1 MATTARRRAARPH
14 LTLRHLALAAALLCA
29 TAAHASGGD
38 GFGESPLTPE
48 WHVPVSELPAFA
60 AGRLGVLPG
69 SHWRVFLFLAWR
81 AANGRPLSAEE
92 VKALDLNEWRVGPWS
107 HGISVETDDPQSML
121 KGWQTAR
128 DAAAAA
134 LPAASRPAPPAPIGA
149 ERSTEDWS
157 SYLNCPADTFA
168 RAAQTLSERRRL
180 PDWPAW
186 GSAWLAQQDQVFA
199 NCSPDD
205 ARPGQPAPPPRLPA
219 ALASGAPAW
228 LAKDRAY
235 QLAAAQFYA
244 GQYPAARAGF
254 QAIAKDGA
262 SPWQPLGAYLAARA
276 LVRQATLAT
285 GADKQPDRSETGW
298 RQPLATARQELL
310 ALAPTQPAAAAL
322 VGWVDARLR
331 PRERAQELSQQLSG
345 APVNRQTAAAL
356 GDYLRLLDGLTPQQL
371 AESPDAMTRW
381 IGLMQAS
388 QDGRTGVD
396 AVSPQPAGDP
406 ATEREA
412 AARGALEGG
421 ALQRLAAN
429 LARQAVAK
437 DSKAPAGLWL
447 APLLALARPAGAGVP
462 PERVLT
468 EAEQR
473 AALAVPAG
481 SPLYQHLRY
490 HLARLQ
496 IEQGQG
502 AAADA
507 GISAMLADA
516 KQAMS
521 IATRNR
527 WLGLKMLSAPTLAGF
542 LAAVPRRVLTEEA
555 GQPIIDADR
564 TVEKGTSKAEA
575 PAPQFQPAD
584 DFPLRLYRNLPL
596 SVLKLAQRAPALP
609 GTETTRLAEVIW
621 TRAALL
627 GDWASADEMAPLLA
641 APRTTTKALWD
652 RYAAANS
659 PAAKREAAV
668 VIWAN
673 TPELDPALVNDQ
685 GLQQSWGCITYAN
698 VDTTADPTHL
708 AGPAFLTAAEREAAR
723 AEQAKLQALPLR
735 SEYLGP
741 PLLAWARSHTS
752 DPEAPKALHFFVA
765 STRMECRGVP
775 AHPRPKDNP
784 ATDSKDAFQLL
795 HKQWPKS
802 EWAGKTKYYY

>member
-1 MATTARRRAARPH
+1 MRRTSLRPRP
-14 LTLRHLALAAALLCA
+14 LAIAALASLLSLPAL
-29 TAAHASGGD
+29 THASGGD
-38 GFGESPLTPE
+38 GFAESPLTPE
-48 WHVPVSELPAFA
+48 WHVPASELPAYA

-69 SHWRVFLFLAWR
+69 SHWRIFLFLAWR
-81 AANGRPLSAEE
+81 AANGHPLSAEE
-92 VKALDLNEWRVGPWS
+92 VKALDLNAWRVGPWS
-107 HGISVETDDPQSML
+107 HGISMETDNADSML
-121 KGWQTAR
+121 KAWQAAR
-128 DAAAAA
+128 DSAAAA
-134 LPAASRPAPPAPIGA
+134 LPSANRPAAPARIGT

-157 SYLNCPADTFA
+157 SYLNCPADAFA
-168 RAAQTLSERRRL
+168 RAAQTLATRQRL

-186 GSAWLAQQDQVFA
+186 GGVWLAQQDQVFA
-199 NCSPDD
+199 NCAPDD

-219 ALASGAPAW
+219 ALTAGAPAW

-235 QLAAAQFYA
+235 QFAAAQFYA
-244 GQYPAARAGF
+244 GQYPAARSGF
-254 QAIAKDGA
+254 QAIAKDGT

-276 LVRQATLAT
+276 LVRQATLAI
-285 GADKQPDRSETGW
+285 GPERQPDRSETGW
-298 RQPLATARQELL
+298 RQPLSTARQELL

-322 VGWVDARLR
+322 VGWVEARLR
-331 PRERAQELSQQLSG
+331 PRERAQELGQQLAS
-345 APVNRQTAAAL
+345 APMNRQTIAAL
-356 GDYLRLLDGLTPQQL
+356 GDYLRLLDGLSPQQL
-371 AESPDAMTRW
+371 AQSPDPMTRW

-388 QDGRTGVD
+388 QDGPTGAD
-396 AVSPQPAGDP
+396 PASQQPADD

-412 AARGALEGG
+412 ADRGALEGG
-421 ALQRLAAN
+421 ALQRLAAS
-429 LARQAVAK
+429 LARQSAAK

-447 APLLALARPAGAGVP
+447 APLLALARPAGAGMP

-473 AALAVPAG
+473 AALAVPAT

-507 GISAMLADA
+507 GITAMLADA
-516 KQAMS
+516 KQPMS

-542 LAAVPRRVLTEEA
+542 LAAVPRRVPTEEA

-564 TVEKGTSKAEA
+564 TAEKGTSNPE
-575 PAPQFQPAD
+575 PPPPQFQPAD
-584 DFPLRLYRNLPL
+584 DFALRLYRNLPL
-596 SVLKLAQRAPALP
+596 SVLKLAQRAPAMP

-621 TRAALL
+621 TRAVLL
-627 GDWASADEMAPLLA
+627 GDWASADDMAPLLA
-641 APRTTTKALWD
+641 APRSTTKPLWD
-652 RYAAANS
+652 RYAAATS

-673 TPELDPALVNDQ
+673 TPELDPAVVNDQ

-698 VDTTADPTHL
+698 TDTTADPTHL
-708 AGPAFLTAAEREAAR
+708 AGPAFLSAAERDAAQAER
-723 AEQAKLQALPLR
+723 ARLQALPLR

-741 PLLAWARSHTS
+741 PLLAWARSHTA
-752 DPEAPKALHFFVA
+752 DPEAPKALHFFIA

-775 AHPRPKDNP
+775 AHPRPKDDP

-802 EWAGKTKYYY
+802 EWAAKTKYYY